1 VNAPAFHPQ
10 SRKENLA
17 RLIGEPL
24 DVLIIGGGINGA
36 GIARDLALR
45 ACGTLRI
52 GLIEKRYFGSGTS
65 SRNSQLIHGGL
76 RYLEH
81 FDFALVKEAL
91 HERARL
97 VKLAPG
103 LVEPLRFV
111 MPFETWFQRRYYGI
125 GLWLYDLLAG
135 SHNIAPRLNL
145 SLAELKRIEPDLN
158 LVGLHSAA
166 IFSDCRV
173 NSARLL
179 LENLFDAAR
188 HGVIAVNY
196 AEAAGWQRRGEILEV
211 NIEDRLGGGESV
223 VRAHQIVDARGP
235 WEGGAN
241 LRLVRGSHI
250 IVPALTDSGNAIA
263 HFHRDGRII
272 FVIPWGPQNSLSLI
286 GTTDVDHSGSPDE
299 VSITPQEI
307 RYLQAIARELF
318 RDAGDL
324 KPIAVYSSLRP
335 LVAAD
340 GSPSAAS
347 RGHKIWKQDG
357 VVKITGGKYTTYRSM
372 SQEAVDLLAPDLRGR
387 CTTHESAFTPARK
400 PDTAEAIIQQAVD
413 YEMAQRLADLMFVCT
428 YWGYER
434 SWDAEAL
441 RPLAHEMGRPLAWS
455 DAQRE
460 QQIALVLRIAAIP
473 AY

>member
-335 LVAAD
+335 LVA
-340 GSPSAAS
+340 
-347 RGHKIWKQDG
+347 
-357 VVKITGGKYTTYRSM
+357 M